1 MKLAADR
8 LLGIVLIGL
17 AAFVAVQAM
26 QLEVPFSYDPV
37 GPRAFPLGLAILLA
51 VLASVL
57 IVKPGTNEAW
67 PGRQLGV
74 KLLLV
79 LATLLV
85 YALLFTKL
93 GFIITSLLAVTSL
106 ARMFG
111 APWGK
116 ALLTGGLM
124 AVVSYYLFAHAL
136 GISLPSGYWIEPLL

>member
-17 AAFVAVQAM
+17 AAFVAVQAIN
-26 QLEVPFSYDPV
+26 LEVPFSYDPV
-37 GPRAFPLGLAILLA
+37 GPKAFPLGLAILLA
-51 VLASVL
+51 ALASVL
-57 IVKPGTNEAW
+57 VVKPGTNEAW
-67 PGRQLGV
+67 PGRQLGM

-106 ARMFG
+106 ARIFG
-111 APWGK
+111 TSWGK
-116 ALLTGGLM
+116 ALLTGVLM
-124 AVVSYYLFAHAL
+124 AVVSYFLFAHAL
-136 GISLPSGYWIEPLL
+136 GISLPSGYWLEPLL